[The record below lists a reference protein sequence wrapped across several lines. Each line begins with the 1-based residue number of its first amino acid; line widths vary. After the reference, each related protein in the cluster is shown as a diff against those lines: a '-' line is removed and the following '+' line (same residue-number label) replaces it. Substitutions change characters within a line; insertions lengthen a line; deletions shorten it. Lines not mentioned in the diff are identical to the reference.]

1 VVPRIE
7 RGPLILF
14 VAAAILLADFAV
26 VWIGSQA
33 DFGFD
38 FSCCYQ
44 QAGQRAIRDPST
56 LYAWSDTYTF
66 RYTPM
71 GALFFAPLAGI
82 SDSAAAVVWLVF
94 KLIALALTAAW
105 FVRDWPRQDRWLVAL
120 LVLTFPPIVHDLV
133 IGNISTLTTLVLL
146 AVVRWPNA
154 RGGVVMGVLVALA
167 PKPHLLPVLVWMAF
181 RQRGAFAATA
191 ATSLAI
197 VAAGLLIFGLDPW
210 LAFLGTLREPL
221 DRTFTA
227 NIGFSSWL
235 GPVGVAVGVVAA
247 AVLLVLAL
255 RREGT
260 NGFGL
265 AIVSGIVMGPYT
277 FIHYLSG
284 TLIAVMPVLRTRPRL
299 LVPFPW
305 LLIVFPLIPI
315 WLLVLGWVLWRRPAE
330 AAAQQAAAPG

>member
-1 VVPRIE
+1 MRRID

-14 VAAAILLADFAV
+14 VAAAILLADV
-26 VWIGSQA
+26 VLIWIGSQA

-38 FSCCYQ
+38 FTCCYQ
-44 QAGQRAIRDPST
+44 QAGQRAIHDPST

-71 GALFFAPLAGI
+71 GALFFAPLAGL
-82 SDSAAAVVWLVF
+82 SDSAAAGAWLAF
-94 KLIALALTAAW
+94 KLVALALIATWYA
-105 FVRDWPRQDRWLVAL
+105 RDWRGQERWLVAL

-154 RGGVVMGVLVALA
+154 RGGMAMGVLVALA

-197 VAAGLLIFGLDPW
+197 VTAGLLIFGVDPW

-235 GPVGVAVGVVAA
+235 GPVGVAFGVLAG

-260 NGFGL
+260 EGFGL
-265 AIVSGIVMGPYT
+265 AIVSGIVIGPYT

-284 TLIAVMPVLRTRPRL
+284 TLIAVLPVLRTRPRL

-305 LLIVFPLIPI
+305 LLILFPLIPI
-315 WLLVLGWVLWRRPAE
+315 WLLLLGWVLWRRPAE
-330 AAAQQAAAPG
+330 AVAPPAAAPG